1 MPLLG
6 TSPNMVAVGKSA
18 ISGTTNA
25 AQLAVA
31 KAGVSLYSVLNLG
44 PRDDIGTS
52 EVDGEYTPM
61 QRLLSEALTEFEVE
75 ETNVEEVHSSLSVEW
90 CPMSGPCAKIAFQEY
105 TQREHARIQ
114 EDVASDCCPRSGSG
128 GVLRRSDGAEDL
140 KALYVMRYL
149 LEMQCAKAAYREY
162 MSRELARVQADSAGD
177 GCPRSN
183 AGGVVPAK
191 PLSLMRSCLAAGS
204 VGALASTGITAEYS
218 TTLTPKCVRGVEA
231 CGRTQSLGDDGGTAA
246 REVYSLSAELG
257 GRDGSTGT
265 SVLGD

>member
-1 MPLLG
+1 
-6 TSPNMVAVGKSA
+6 MVAVGKSA

-44 PRDDIGTS
+44 PRDDIGAS

-114 EDVASDCCPRSGSG
+114 EDFASDCCPRSGSG

-162 MSRELARVQADSAGD
+162 MSRELARGQADSAGD

-218 TTLTPKCVRGVEA
+218 TTLTPKCVRVA
-231 CGRTQSLGDDGGTAA
+231 WKPAAA
-246 REVYSLSAELG
+246 RRA
-257 GRDGSTGT
+257 
-265 SVLGD
+265 